1 MGIEQLTESLKALA
15 SSRARSE
22 TARLRDIFNEIETA
36 LSAGVSRAAVFNT
49 LLEQGFKMTFKS
61 FESALYRIRKKQSSH
76 AKTGNSLN
84 GKMMKI
90 AGFEVTSP
98 SRFMH
103 NPKPDND
110 LLT

>member
-1 MGIEQLTESLKALA
+1 MEMEQLTESLKALA
-15 SSRARSE
+15 CSRARSE
-22 TARLRDIFNEIETA
+22 TARLRDILDEIETA
-36 LSAGVSRAAVFNT
+36 LSAGVSRDAVFNT
-49 LLEQGFKMTFKS
+49 LREQGFRMTFKS

-76 AKTGNSLN
+76 TKVGKLLN